1 MSAPVGLPDHDY
13 HVMTQQPHA
22 ERIRW
27 LPPQRLEDRT
37 REVRTTCRCRATVYT
52 LVSGGGQMHIRR
64 EDQRGTVETDRM
76 PHRQA
81 EELWERLLLGQ
92 AL

>member
-1 MSAPVGLPDHDY
+1 MTADGPHSHDY
-13 HVMTQQPHA
+13 HVMAQQPHA

-37 REVRTTCRCRATVYT
+37 REVRTTCRCRAIVYT

-64 EDQRGTVETDRM
+64 EDHDGQLETYRM
-76 PHRQA
+76 PTRAA
-81 EELWERLLLGQ
+81 EELWDRLLLGK
-92 AL
+92 AV